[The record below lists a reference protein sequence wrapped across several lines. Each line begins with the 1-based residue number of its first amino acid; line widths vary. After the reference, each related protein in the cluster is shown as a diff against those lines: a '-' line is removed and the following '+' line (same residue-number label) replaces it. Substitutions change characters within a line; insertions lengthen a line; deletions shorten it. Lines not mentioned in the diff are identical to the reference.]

1 MPRLKKSAVSECDEV
16 ARRLV
21 EDPYEPGKTIL
32 VTGRLDPLHRM
43 LVRKEIDAA
52 QAKAG
57 AILRQCH
64 ELVGSS
70 GVRAMDLSAERVDGG
85 RRANGVP
92 EGVLYSARRL
102 HQAQALL
109 GWQAY
114 RLLLCCVCEGCPPS
128 TVAEQ
133 SAVKVDRGTV
143 SWQLRSSLEQLAVL
157 WGLAQDPRR
166 VRQRAAI
173 VAAMKERPSWVHE
186 EQELAIQYA

>member
-1 MPRLKKSAVSECDEV
+1 MPRLKKSAVSECDDV

-92 EGVLYSARRL
+92 DGVLYSARRL
-102 HQAQALL
+102 YQAQALL
-109 GWQAY
+109 GWQQY
-114 RLLLCCVCEGCPPS
+114 RLLICCIIEGCPPS

-133 SAVKVDRGTV
+133 SAVKVAREVV

-157 WGLAQDPRR
+157 WGLAQDPKR
-166 VRQRAAI
+166 VRQRASI
-173 VAAMKERPSWVHE
+173 VSMLSERAQWQHE
-186 EQELAIQYA
+186 VAEINIAYA